1 MQADRHIRVVRRAGK
16 QHVRVVRR
24 QAGRQVRV
32 VSRAGRQHEV
42 MYIDGQ
48 SGRHVRASS

>member
-1 MQADRHIRVVRRAGK
+1 MQAGRHVRVVRRAGK

-24 QAGRQVRV
+24 QTGRQVRV
-32 VSRAGRQHEV
+32 VSRADRQHVV